1 MKYFEVS
8 VDKNYVP
15 PAPIEWWGVIDKK
28 TLSQKSAFQM
38 PKHLLFQVEDHMQT
52 VFTDIVTF
60 PCCLVSQTVMDV
72 IKMYDGGISSVRI
85 VLFDK
90 GRKRSK
96 IYYLPFLDTVEY
108 RKEDVNTKTAVL
120 TFNKQFVENKVIM
133 KTEKDGKT
141 AIIMR
146 IDLVESILRR
156 ETVGIGLKEVQLV

>member
-15 PAPIEWWGVIDKK
+15 PAPIEWWEIIDKK
-28 TLSQKSAFQM
+28 TLSHKSAFQM

-72 IKMYDGGISSVRI
+72 IRMYDADISSVRI
-85 VLFDK
+85 ILFDK
-90 GRKRSK
+90 ERKRSM

-108 RKEDVNTKTAVL
+108 QKEDVNTKTAIL
-120 TFNKQFVENKVIM
+120 SFNKQLVEKRVIM

-146 IDLVESILRR
+146 MDLVESILRR
-156 ETVGIGLKEVQLV
+156 ETIGIGLKEVQLI

>member
-15 PAPIEWWGVIDKK
+15 PSPIEWWGVIDKK

-72 IKMYDGGISSVRI
+72 IRMYDGDISSVRI

-90 GRKRSK
+90 ERKRSM

-108 RKEDVNTKTAVL
+108 QKEDVNAKTASL
-120 TFNKQFVENKVIM
+120 SFNKQLMEKRVIM

-146 IDLVESILRR
+146 MDLVESILRR
-156 ETVGIGLKEVQLV
+156 ETIGIGLKEVQLI

>member
-1 MKYFEVS
+1 
-8 VDKNYVP
+8 
-15 PAPIEWWGVIDKK
+15 
-28 TLSQKSAFQM
+28 
-38 PKHLLFQVEDHMQT
+38 
-52 VFTDIVTF
+52 
-60 PCCLVSQTVMDV
+60 
-72 IKMYDGGISSVRI
+72 MYDGGISSVRI

-96 IYYLPFLDTVEY
+96 TYYLPFLDTVEY

-146 IDLVESILRR
+146 MDLVESILRR
-156 ETVGIGLKEVQLV
+156 ETIGIGLKEVQLV

>member
-8 VDKNYVP
+8 VDTNYVP
-15 PAPIEWWGVIDKK
+15 PSLIEWWGTIDRK
-28 TLSQKSAFQM
+28 TLIEKSAFQM
-38 PKHLLFQVEDHMQT
+38 PKHLIFQVEDHMQM
-52 VFTDIVTF
+52 VFTDIITF

-72 IKMYDGGISSVRI
+72 IKMYDGDISFVRI
-85 VLFDK
+85 VLFDQ

-108 RKEDVNTKTAVL
+108 RKEDVNTETAIL
-120 TFNKQFVENKVIM
+120 SFNKQFVEKKVVM

-146 IDLVESILRR
+146 MDLVESILRR
-156 ETVGIGLKEVQLV
+156 ETIGIGLKEVQLV